1 MHKDNQ
7 IHCCIKEANPQNRP
21 NFYIKD
27 LAVLGAVG
35 GLTGFSQVH
44 LLGFY
49 CTKIETE
56 KKARTANSRFAKA
69 GVWCFYESEV
79 LNSSF
84 VHLMKFVSS

>member
-35 GLTGFSQVH
+35 DLAGNSQVH
-44 LLGFY
+44 LLGF
-49 CTKIETE
+49 
-56 KKARTANSRFAKA
+56 
-69 GVWCFYESEV
+69 
-79 LNSSF
+79 
-84 VHLMKFVSS
+84 

>member
-35 GLTGFSQVH
+35 DLAGNSQVH

-49 CTKIETE
+49 DNLTGRQKE
-56 KKARTANSRFAKA
+56 ARTANIMTNRKKTFQ
-69 GVWCFYESEV
+69 
-79 LNSSF
+79 
-84 VHLMKFVSS
+84 